1 MPRVILSHGLCRY
14 GGNPGSATRAS
25 DLGHPWCWRAHV
37 HGTRML
43 TAPKTT
49 VFSDSV
55 VFLLLHKLGA
65 RWGKRPRPRQCKGLS
80 FWVIGWWLP
89 FAMPGRQ
96 PLVEAAL
103 TLTCLVTWGRDGVI
117 RYLLPYRLASLV
129 CGVAILNGL
138 LQRHKSVPI
147 LPASRWLQMRSL
159 FWQFHRRTPNSLN
172 KPLHTLDHPE
182 QLWDKRWTWTKTL
195 GSVKHHRGFL
205 SDSPHPGKPRARMEK
220 IGLTPLPASS
230 SPGCWNC
237 LGGSDDLIRGGQLSQ
252 TSVISSSIEKH
263 LGSLDADILGTL
275 CISHQFQ
282 ECVASHVAP
291 KVTLEIHRI
300 RASTGTTYHLGW
312 EIGQAYIFLS
322 SSRGRPLCLG
332 F

>member
-1 MPRVILSHGLCRY
+1 M
-14 GGNPGSATRAS
+14 
-25 DLGHPWCWRAHV
+25 
-37 HGTRML
+37 
-43 TAPKTT
+43 
-49 VFSDSV
+49 
-55 VFLLLHKLGA
+55 
-65 RWGKRPRPRQCKGLS
+65 
-80 FWVIGWWLP
+80 
-89 FAMPGRQ
+89 
-96 PLVEAAL
+96 
-103 TLTCLVTWGRDGVI
+103 
-117 RYLLPYRLASLV
+117 
-129 CGVAILNGL
+129 
-138 LQRHKSVPI
+138 
-147 LPASRWLQMRSL
+147 
-159 FWQFHRRTPNSLN
+159 
-172 KPLHTLDHPE
+172 
-182 QLWDKRWTWTKTL
+182 